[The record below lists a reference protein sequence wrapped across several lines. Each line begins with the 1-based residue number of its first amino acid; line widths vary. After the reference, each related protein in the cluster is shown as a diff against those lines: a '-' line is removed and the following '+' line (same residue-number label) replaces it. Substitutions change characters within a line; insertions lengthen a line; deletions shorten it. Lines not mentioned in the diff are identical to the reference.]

1 MTRAGCDAVFMML
14 RSQLFIAVHYLQSP
28 AWPQRSG
35 AGKSVRRKL
44 VAGRPTI
51 RSTGR
56 IRIKCQAIVGSIS
69 GQDYK
74 EFGVNEVQ
82 QSGLVKTLKPIS

>member
-44 VAGRPTI
+44 VAGTPTI